1 MPRAGNHPVGKPAMN
16 TGGKSDASIVPSNRA
31 NRSPGFGGR
40 ELNPLRSLRKGRDAA
55 KGNVQPSDPP
65 RARQAETWQVTRVG
79 WRSRSQLGSVPEL
92 QFTSLLHHVTED
104 LLREAFFD
112 LKKTAAVG
120 VDEVSWIDYE
130 QGHEERLA
138 DLHSRLHRGAY
149 RAQPSKRIYIPK
161 ADGRQRPIG
170 IASLEDK
177 VVQKAVVWVMQCIY
191 EQDFANFS
199 YAHLPSRLGGPA
211 GTLIRRSTLCR
222 WDCLAI
228 R

>member
-1 MPRAGNHPVGKPAMN
+1 MAGHSGWLAF
-16 TGGKSDASIVPSNRA
+16 A
-31 NRSPGFGGR
+31 
-40 ELNPLRSLRKGRDAA
+40 LAA
-55 KGNVQPSDPP
+55 RVQPK
-65 RARQAETWQVTRVG
+65 
-79 WRSRSQLGSVPEL
+79 L

-130 QGHEERLA
+130 RGHEERIA
-138 DLHSRLHRGAY
+138 DLHGRLHRGTY
-149 RAQPSKRIYIPK
+149 RVQPSKRIYIPK

-199 YAHLPSRLGGPA
+199 YGFRPGRHTHQALGRSVG
-211 GTLIRRSTLCR
+211 GTV
-222 WDCLAI
+222 WQ
-228 R
+228 

>member
-1 MPRAGNHPVGKPAMN
+1 MAGH
-16 TGGKSDASIVPSNRA
+16 SDWLAFA
-31 NRSPGFGGR
+31 
-40 ELNPLRSLRKGRDAA
+40 LAA
-55 KGNVQPSDPP
+55 RVQ
-65 RARQAETWQVTRVG
+65 
-79 WRSRSQLGSVPEL
+79 PEL

-130 QGHEERLA
+130 QGYEERLA

-211 GTLIRRSTLCR
+211 GTLIRRSALCR
-222 WDCLAI
+222 WDCLAT